1 MKQAAPTAQARSRP
15 GADSA
20 PGGRGAL
27 AGARLR
33 LRRRAHDARPLLRAA
48 GGREASGLAALSLAA
63 SANRPTGLPE
73 GVGPHG
79 LWVWQA
85 PRDGQEN
92 GLREAAPPTPR
103 LSALMAASEALAVL

>member
-1 MKQAAPTAQARSRP
+1 MQRGRARFELDGERVEAPAGTFVFVRP
-15 GADSA
+15 GVKRTAFA
-20 PGGRGAL
+20 EEPG
-27 AGARLR
+27 
-33 LRRRAHDARPLLRAA
+33 RRSLP
-48 GGREASGLAALSLAA
+48 LAALSLAA